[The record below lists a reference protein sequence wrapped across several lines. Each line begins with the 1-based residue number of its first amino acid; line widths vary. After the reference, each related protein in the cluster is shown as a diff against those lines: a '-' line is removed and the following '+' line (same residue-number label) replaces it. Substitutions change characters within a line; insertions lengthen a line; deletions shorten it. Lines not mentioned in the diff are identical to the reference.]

1 MTRTLRIAL
10 LLLWVELGILVLL
23 LPWTEWWNMNYF
35 LRFNEFAALI
45 QNPYFR
51 GAISGLGI
59 LNLLL
64 AFQSFRYREVPVAAR
79 P

>member
-23 LPWTEWWNMNYF
+23 LPWTEWWSMNYF
-35 LRFNEFAALI
+35 LRFNGFATLI
-45 QNPYFR
+45 QNPFVR
-51 GAISGLGI
+51 GAISGLGF
-59 LNLLL
+59 LNVLL
-64 AFQSFRYREVPVAAR
+64 ALQSFRLRNAPVAAR

>member
-23 LPWTEWWNMNYF
+23 LPWTEWWNVNYF
-35 LRFNEFAALI
+35 LRFNGFAALI
-45 QNPYFR
+45 QNPYVR
-51 GAISGLGI
+51 GAISGVGV
-59 LNLLL
+59 LNLLAAL
-64 AFQSFRYREVPVAAR
+64 QSFRIRNAPVAAR

>member
-35 LRFNEFAALI
+35 LRFNGFATLI
-45 QNPYFR
+45 QNPYVR
-51 GAISGLGI
+51 GAISGVGV
-59 LNLLL
+59 LNVLL
-64 AFQSFRYREVPVAAR
+64 ALQSFRLRNLPVAAR

>member
-23 LPWTEWWNMNYF
+23 LPWTEWWSMNYF
-35 LRFNEFAALI
+35 LRFNGFATLI
-45 QNPYFR
+45 QNPFVR
-51 GAISGLGI
+51 GAISGLGF
-59 LNLLL
+59 LNVLL
-64 AFQSFRYREVPVAAR
+64 ALQSFRLRNTPVAAR